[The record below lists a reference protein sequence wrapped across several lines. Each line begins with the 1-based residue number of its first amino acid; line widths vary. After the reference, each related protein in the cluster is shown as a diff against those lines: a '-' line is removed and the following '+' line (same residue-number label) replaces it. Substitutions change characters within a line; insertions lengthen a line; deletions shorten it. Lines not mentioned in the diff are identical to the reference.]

1 MYKAISYFKDM
12 KDNMHSYNPGDKFP
26 RDGLEVSEE
35 RIAELASD
43 KNRRGKAVIEL
54 VEEKKVYKKPEL
66 LKEIPKDDPEPKAE
80 TESEKPKP
88 KTTKRGRKKN
98 AD

>member
-12 KDNMHSYNPGDKFP
+12 KDNMHPYNPGDTFP
-26 RDGLEVSEE
+26 REGLSVSDE
-35 RIAELASD
+35 RINELASD

-54 VEEKKVYKKPEL
+54 VEDIPKKKPEP
-66 LKEIPKDDPEPKAE
+66 KEEPEAKVESE
-80 TESEKPKP
+80 TEKPKP
-88 KTTKRGRKKN
+88 KKRGRKKN